1 METLKVLF
9 VCHGNICRSTM
20 AEFVMKDKVARAGL
34 ARWIYIES
42 AGTSDEELGNP
53 VYPGTR
59 RILARHGINCDGKYA
74 RRITKADYA
83 RFDYLVGMD
92 GANIRNMRR
101 AWNGD
106 PDGKVSLLLDFTAEP
121 GREIDDPWYTDDFD
135 STWELVCEACDGLLA
150 ELRARLANAQTD

>member
-1 METLKVLF
+1 
-9 VCHGNICRSTM
+9 M
-20 AEFVMKDKVARAGL
+20 AEFVMKDKVLRAGL

-59 RILARHGINCDGKYA
+59 RILARHGINCDG
-74 RRITKADYA
+74 
-83 RFDYLVGMD
+83 
-92 GANIRNMRR
+92 ANIRNMRR

-106 PDGKVSLLLDFTAEP
+106 PDGKVSLLLDFTAAP

-135 STWELVCEACDGLLA
+135 STWELVCEGCDGLLA
-150 ELRARLANAQTD
+150 ELRARLAGGQTD